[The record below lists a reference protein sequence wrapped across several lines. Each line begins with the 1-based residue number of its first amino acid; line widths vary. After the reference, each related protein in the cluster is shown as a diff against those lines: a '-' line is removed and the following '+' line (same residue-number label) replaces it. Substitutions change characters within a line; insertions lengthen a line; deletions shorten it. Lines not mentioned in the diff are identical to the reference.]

1 MEHRWGQ
8 RFLLDLPA
16 SVADGNGWTAPARV
30 RDISA
35 SGAFLEC
42 SPPASVTRVL
52 IRFKGREVSSILT
65 GDIVRVTAD
74 GVGIEWGEFA
84 PAAIAALLHGVPH
97 DVTRV
102 TLTAPKRARVK
113 PPRVSRTRA
122 KGDPQTQNPQV
133 PAREPPVHQQR
144 EGRAPR

>member
-42 SPPASVTRVL
+42 SPPVASVMRVL
-52 IRFKGREVSSILT
+52 IRFKGCEVSSILT
-65 GDIVRVTAD
+65 ADIVRVTSE
-74 GVGIEWGEFA
+74 GIAVEWGEFA
-84 PAAIAALLHGVPH
+84 PAAVAALLHGVPH
-97 DVTRV
+97 DATRIPMSKPTRV
-102 TLTAPKRARVK
+102 RATRLRGRRVE
-113 PPRVSRTRA
+113 
-122 KGDPQTQNPQV
+122 G
-133 PAREPPVHQQR
+133 EPPVPTRDPTPTVHHQR
-144 EGRAPR
+144 AGRAPR

>member
-16 SVADGNGWTAPARV
+16 SLADGNGWTAPARL

-42 SPPASVTRVL
+42 LPPAASVTRVL
-52 IRFKGREVSSILT
+52 IRFKACQVSSILT
-65 GDIVRVTAD
+65 ADIVRVTSE
-74 GVGIEWGEFA
+74 GIGIEWGEFA
-84 PAAIAALLHGVPH
+84 PAAVAVLLRAAPQ
-97 DVTRV
+97 DATRIPASKP
-102 TLTAPKRARVK
+102 TRARVTRQRGTRVK
-113 PPRVSRTRA
+113 DEPP
-122 KGDPQTQNPQV
+122 V
-133 PAREPPVHQQR
+133 PARDPTPTVHHHR

>member
-16 SVADGNGWTAPARV
+16 SVADGNGWRAPARV

-42 SPPASVTRVL
+42 SPPVVSVTRVL
-52 IRFKGREVSSILT
+52 IRFKGCEVGSILT
-65 GDIVRVTAD
+65 GNIVRLTSE
-74 GVGIEWGEFA
+74 GIGIEWGEFA
-84 PAAIAALLHGVPH
+84 PAAVAALLHGVPP
-97 DVTRV
+97 DATRIPALQP
-102 TLTAPKRARVK
+102 TRARGPRRK
-113 PPRVSRTRA
+113 DDPP
-122 KGDPQTQNPQV
+122 V
-133 PAREPPVHQQR
+133 PARDPTVHYHR

>member
-42 SPPASVTRVL
+42 LPPVASVTRVL

-65 GDIVRVTAD
+65 GDVVRVTAE

-102 TLTAPKRARVK
+102 AAPKRVRLRPTRV
-113 PPRVSRTRA
+113 RVTRV
-122 KGDPQTQNPQV
+122 KGDPQNPQV
-133 PAREPPVHQQR
+133 PARDPAVHQRR

>member
-16 SVADGNGWTAPARV
+16 SVADGNGWTAPARL

-42 SPPASVTRVL
+42 SPPVASVMRVL
-52 IRFKGREVSSILT
+52 IRFKGCEVSSILT
-65 GDIVRVTAD
+65 GDIVRVTSE
-74 GVGIEWGEFA
+74 GIGIEWGEFA
-84 PAAIAALLHGVPH
+84 PAAVAALLHGVPH
-97 DVTRV
+97 DATRIPASEPTRV
-102 TLTAPKRARVK
+102 RATRQRKRRVEGE
-113 PPRVSRTRA
+113 PP
-122 KGDPQTQNPQV
+122 V
-133 PAREPPVHQQR
+133 PARDPTPTVHHHR

>member
-74 GVGIEWGEFA
+74 GIGIEWGEFA
-84 PAAIAALLHGVPH
+84 PAAVAAVLQGVPH
-97 DVTRV
+97 DATRV
-102 TLTAPKRARVK
+102 AALE
-113 PPRVSRTRA
+113 RTRVRA
-122 KGDPQTQNPQV
+122 TRVRGTRVKGDPQTQNPQV